1 MNSRLAW
8 RKASRALPA
17 AFLLLSGCGGFGGYI
32 SDTFWR
38 GGDPHAPRGNSLT
51 IERARGNAP
60 AVPLILPVQGDI
72 WPHAVQ
78 TVPTLADIERGMNRP
93 ASETGSR
100 HPGPPASAH
109 ARAVRPADSAAPASN
124 QSGVAMAPRI
134 SPARPARPPP
144 NTKSPNTKS
153 LASPFR
159 LGDTIMTPN
168 GPGGVVSSD
177 NAGGYQTVAPVGG
190 RGGGILVPTGH
201 GSATLIGPNGQV
213 SPVIPPR

>member
-32 SDTFWR
+32 SDTFWH
-38 GGDPHAPRGNSLT
+38 GGDPHTPRGNSLT
-51 IERARGNAP
+51 IERARGKAP

-100 HPGPPASAH
+100 HTGPPAAAH
-109 ARAVRPADSAAPASN
+109 ARAARPASAAPASN

-134 SPARPARPPP
+134 SPARPVAPP
-144 NTKSPNTKS
+144 NAKSPAA
-153 LASPFR
+153 ASPFR

-177 NAGGYQTVAPVGG
+177 NAGGYQTVAPIGG
-190 RGGGILVPTGH
+190 RGGGILVPTGN
-201 GSATLIGPNGQV
+201 GAATLIGPNGQV
-213 SPVIPPR
+213 SPVITPR